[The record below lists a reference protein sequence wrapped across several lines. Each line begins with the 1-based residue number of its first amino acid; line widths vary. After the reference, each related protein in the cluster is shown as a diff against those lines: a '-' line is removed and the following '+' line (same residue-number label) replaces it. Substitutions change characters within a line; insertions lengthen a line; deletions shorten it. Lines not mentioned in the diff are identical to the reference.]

1 MRIAVWR
8 QRPRPRLTS
17 RRPTARPS
25 STLQHLLPKSKNLAI
40 TIPILLEP
48 PLLQTPHLALP
59 TPPSSW
65 SILLLLEHLL
75 FFALKNPSA
84 LLSTTKLLA
93 RSSTLALLPIVG
105 WTRSVSRYERAS
117 GIG

>member
-59 TPPSSW
+59 TPSSW